1 MSVVLNARGVTSGYH
16 GQPVVSDLDLEVHS
30 GKVTALLGPN
40 GAGKTTTLLTLAGEI
55 SPMSGEVERE
65 GFSGRA
71 SLSRCAREGLAL
83 VTEERSVFM
92 DLTVAENLRVGRCDE
107 SVAVELFPELEALMG
122 RKAGLLSGG
131 EQQMLTLGRALGRG
145 PRMLLIDELSLGLAP
160 LVVGRLLTAVRA
172 AADEGIAVLLVEQ
185 HVEQA
190 MRVADYVYL
199 MDRGRVALKGEKE
212 DVAGRVHEIEAAY
225 LASAKETRSGSAS
238 GPGS

>member
-1 MSVVLNARGVTSGYH
+1 M
-16 GQPVVSDLDLEVHS
+16 D
-30 GKVTALLGPN
+30 GK
-40 GAGKTTTLLTLAGEI
+40 
-55 SPMSGEVERE
+55 VERE

-71 SLSRCAREGLAL
+71 SLSRCSRQGLAL

-107 SVAVELFPELEALMG
+107 SVALGLFPELEALMD

-131 EQQMLTLGRALGRG
+131 EQQMLTLGRALGRS
-145 PRMLLIDELSLGLAP
+145 PRVLLIDELSLGLAP
-160 LVVGRLLTAVRA
+160 LVVTRLLNAVRA
-172 AADEGIAVLLVEQ
+172 AADTGIAVLLVEQ

-199 MDRGRVALKGEKE
+199 MDRGKVSLKGEKE

-225 LASAKETRSGSAS
+225 LASAKESRAGASA
-238 GPGS
+238 GG

>member
-1 MSVVLNARGVTSGYH
+1 MSAVLNARAVTTGYH

-30 GKVTALLGPN
+30 GRVTALLGPN

-55 SPMSGEVERE
+55 TPIGGEVERV

-71 SLSRCAREGLAL
+71 SLSRCARQGLAL

-107 SVAVELFPELEALMG
+107 SIALELFPELQPLMD

-131 EQQMLTLGRALGRG
+131 EQQMLTLGRALGRD
-145 PRMLLIDELSLGLAP
+145 PRVLLIDELSLGLAP
-160 LVVGRLLTAVRA
+160 LVVTRLLNAVRE
-172 AADEGIAVLLVEQ
+172 AADQGIAVLLVEQ

-199 MDRGRVALKGEKE
+199 MDRGQVTLKGERQ

-225 LASAKETRSGSAS
+225 LASAKESRVGA
-238 GPGS
+238 GAER